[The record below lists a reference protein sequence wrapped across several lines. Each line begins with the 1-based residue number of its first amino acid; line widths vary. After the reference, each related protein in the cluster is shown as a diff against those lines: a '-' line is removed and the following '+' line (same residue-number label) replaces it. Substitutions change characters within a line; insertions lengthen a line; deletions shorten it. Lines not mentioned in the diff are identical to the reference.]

1 MWVGRA
7 WNTANET
14 SRNKSF
20 AEVNI
25 RAIYT
30 RKNKTRLKYRPWLPL
45 SLKQL
50 CHAAFHLSHRLPFC
64 QALPQLSYQ
73 WLVKSPS
80 AMNFRSLPVHGWIKG
95 YPEESASIPFLSVQF
110 VVFLLKT
117 SESINIWYRCSI
129 TLLLLISNGES
140 PTLNHSVAIDPA
152 LAIYLLQP
160 KSTNQSIDSLI
171 KILAVYTAYAGY
183 RWIKTVQTRNLIV
196 LYSSYR
202 LCGSLRKHPFL
213 LALRRWGRRPQ
224 LCALSFSD
232 CYDRV
237 LYGVTSNLPDRTVT
251 KVNSTLRFLP
261 EDLVNVTLGS
271 CFQSWLYCTQTVNTK
286 TLKTNWFS

>member
-160 KSTNQSIDSLI
+160 KSTNQSTDSLI
-171 KILAVYTAYAGY
+171 KILAVYSVYAGY

-196 LYSSYR
+196 LYS
-202 LCGSLRKHPFL
+202 
-213 LALRRWGRRPQ
+213 WGRRPQ
-224 LCALSFSD
+224 W
-232 CYDRV
+232 R
-237 LYGVTSNLPDRTVT
+237 RTRR
-251 KVNSTLRFLP
+251 N
-261 EDLVNVTLGS
+261 G
-271 CFQSWLYCTQTVNTK
+271 CFRRLAVCT
-286 TLKTNWFS
+286 FF